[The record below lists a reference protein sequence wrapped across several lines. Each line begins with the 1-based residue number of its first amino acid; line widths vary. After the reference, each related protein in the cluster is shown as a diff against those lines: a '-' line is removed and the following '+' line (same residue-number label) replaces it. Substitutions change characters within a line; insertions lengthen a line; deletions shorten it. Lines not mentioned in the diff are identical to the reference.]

1 MAPFNRATDTQKC
14 IRAGGKHNDL
24 EDVGF
29 DTYHHTFFEMLGNW
43 SFGNYFKKE
52 AIEWAWELLVDRW
65 NFPANRLYATVYKP
79 EAGDPAEFD
88 QEAHILWTRIFE
100 SAGLD
105 PEIHVVSGGKKDNFW
120 MMGETG
126 PCGPCSELHLDLT
139 PEGNSKGELVNADS
153 HLCIEIWN
161 LVFIQFNADRDGNF
175 SPLAAQHVD
184 TGMGFERVAAVLQA
198 TQGFTDFSKPTSNY
212 DTDVFFPIFEKLSE
226 LSGKSY
232 ESTLPRK
239 ANLPM
244 SRRKRTLPFE
254 SSAITCGLSVFR
266 SQTEFFQETVIET
279 TLSGEF
285 FAEAFVT
292 VELLVSKSLSFT
304 CLPPPSLIKCIPF
317 SQSLSKER
325 I

>member
-1 MAPFNRATDTQKC
+1 MKAEDIRQSFLDFFKSKEHQIVTFRSASARISEPSFHECGNESIRTFFLGDQMAPFNRATDTQKC

-79 EAGDPAEFD
+79 EAGDPADFD

-105 PEIHVVSGGKKDNFW
+105 PEIHVVAEGKRTILDDGRNW
-120 MMGETG
+120 P

-139 PEGNSKGELVNADS
+139 PEGNPRANWWNADS
-153 HLCIEIWN
+153 HRCIEIWN

-175 SPLAAQHVD
+175 SPLPLN
-184 TGMGFERVAAVLQA
+184 TPIREWGSNGLPPSFRRLKVLPISPSRPPI
-198 TQGFTDFSKPTSNY
+198 TTPMFFSNLR
-212 DTDVFFPIFEKLSE
+212 KLSE

-232 ESTLPRK
+232 EST
-239 ANLPM
+239 
-244 SRRKRTLPFE
+244 
-254 SSAITCGLSVFR
+254 
-266 SQTEFFQETVIET
+266 
-279 TLSGEF
+279 
-285 FAEAFVT
+285 
-292 VELLVSKSLSFT
+292 
-304 CLPPPSLIKCIPF
+304 PPSEGKPANEQEETDIA
-317 SQSLSKER
+317 SSHRRSLASSLFFDRRRNSSRKQ
-325 I
+325 

>member
-1 MAPFNRATDTQKC
+1 MGMNQFVPFFSGIKWLLSTELGLWC

-24 EDVGF
+24 EGVGF

-100 SAGLD
+100 SSGLD

-126 PCGPCSELHLDLT
+126 PCPVRAASRLDAEETQGRTCERRLPSLHRNLEPRFHSIQRRPGWEL
-139 PEGNSKGELVNADS
+139 
-153 HLCIEIWN
+153 
-161 LVFIQFNADRDGNF
+161 F
-175 SPLAAQHVD
+175 AAQHVD

-198 TQGFTDFSKPTSNY
+198 TQGFTDFKADLQLHTAFS
-212 DTDVFFPIFEKLSE
+212 IF
-226 LSGKSY
+226 
-232 ESTLPRK
+232 
-239 ANLPM
+239 
-244 SRRKRTLPFE
+244 SRRT
-254 SSAITCGLSVFR
+254 FR
-266 SQTEFFQETVIET
+266 QIV
-279 TLSGEF
+279 
-285 FAEAFVT
+285 
-292 VELLVSKSLSFT
+292 
-304 CLPPPSLIKCIPF
+304 
-317 SQSLSKER
+317 
-325 I
+325 